1 MSTHSHHFS
10 NFLIERIRKWDM
22 VDNAILEEG
31 KRTDAFG
38 AVNNL
43 VGNDEVPWFD
53 LFLQTTDSGEGDNC
67 PHANEAEGRD
77 VSASRYFV
85 WSIFMVQAMT
95 SEEGNWYWLAGGW
108 RWMLGY
114 GNGRGG

>member
-10 NFLIERIRKWDM
+10 NFLIEWIRKRDM

-38 AVNNL
+38 AVNDL
-43 VGNDEVPWFD
+43 IGDDEVPWFD
-53 LFLQTTDSGEGDNC
+53 LFLQTTNSGEGDNR

-77 VSASRYFV
+77 VSASRYFMR
-85 WSIFMVQAMT
+85 SILMVQAMT
-95 SEEGNWYWLAGGW
+95 SEKGNRYRLAGG
-108 RWMLGY
+108 RRRMLGY

>member
-10 NFLIERIRKWDM
+10 NFLIERIRKRDM
-22 VDNAILEEG
+22 VDNAILEER
-31 KRTDAFG
+31 KWTDAFG

-53 LFLQTTDSGEGDNC
+53 LFLQTTDSGEGDNR

-77 VSASRYFV
+77 VSAGRYFV

-95 SEEGNWYWLAGGW
+95 SEEGNGYRLAGG
-108 RWMLGY
+108 RRRMLGY
-114 GNGRGG
+114 GDGRGG